1 MENTQFFLIAAVNE
15 LGVRDS
21 EMFQTVDLYEGTNMT
36 QVLYGITAVARYVSI
51 SIHSHVLIHH

>member
-51 SIHSHVLIHH
+51 RIHSHVLIHH